1 VKARS
6 ISLVVMVA
14 LVALSGCGGAL
25 GSTLVDF
32 DPAKLPLDVYLACDF
47 GGNLAPEVDVRCSGT
62 FADLECSTSAGVE
75 LACSAGVA
83 TSIPIVGTIAGTVY
97 AETSVETETGWSGS
111 VTACSSA
118 GAFRRCASVESEP
131 ARSGSDSR

>member
-1 VKARS
+1 MKGCS
-6 ISLVVMVA
+6 IPLVVLVA

-32 DPAKLPLDVYLACDF
+32 DPAKLPLDVYLSCDF
-47 GGNLAPEVDVRCSGT
+47 GDNLAPEVDVRCSGT
-62 FADLECSTSAGVE
+62 FSDLDCSTSAGVE

-83 TSIPIVGTIAGTVY
+83 TSLPIVGTIAGTVY
-97 AETSVETETGWSGS
+97 AETSLETETGWSGN

-118 GAFRRCASVESEP
+118 GAFRRCASVEPEP
-131 ARSGSDSR
+131 RLSGSDSR